1 MSRLL
6 AALAEETPA
15 KASAVPPSPALV
27 EPLSTREMQVLR
39 LLATDLSTPE
49 IAERLVIS
57 RSTVKVHIS
66 NIFSKLGVASRAEAI
81 SLAIQNK
88 LVR

>member
-6 AALAEETPA
+6 AALAEETPT
-15 KASAVPPSPALV
+15 KGPAVPPSPALV

-66 NIFSKLGVASRAEAI
+66 NILSKLGVASRAEAI

-88 LVR
+88 LVK